1 MVMPLY
7 DDNPFKLKR
16 PPVMTWTLIV
26 LNIVVFMFEFGS
38 ESPRVFVSHY
48 AVVPAAVTGSTVV
61 PGALSPML
69 TLFSYMFLHSD
80 FLHILGN
87 LIFLWVF
94 GDNVEQALGRLRFL
108 AFYLAVGALAGLAY
122 VVSTPSSRIPL
133 IGASGAIAGVV
144 IAYAM
149 LRPCAKITALVIG
162 IPMRISAYWII
173 GIFVFIQFIN
183 LGAASQSDV
192 AWWCHIGGM
201 AAGAVLVPFMRLPG
215 VPLFECL
222 QPEQAPPEVVQA
234 MPETSHLPGARPGPW
249 QR

>member
-7 DDNPFKLKR
+7 DDNPFKNKAA
-16 PPVMTWTLIV
+16 PVVTWTLIG

-38 ESPRVFVSHY
+38 ESPRIFVSHY
-48 AVVPAAVTGSTVV
+48 AIVPAAVTGETSV
-61 PGALSPML
+61 PGALSPIL
-69 TLFSYMFLHSD
+69 TLFSYMFLHGD
-80 FLHILGN
+80 ILHILGN

-94 GDNVEQALGRLRFL
+94 GDNIEHALGRWRYL

-122 VVSTPSSRIPL
+122 VASTPHSRTPH

-149 LRPCAKITALVIG
+149 LRPCAKITALVFG

-173 GIFVFIQFIN
+173 GVFVFIQFIN

-201 AAGAVLVPFMRLPG
+201 AAGAALFPFMRLPG
-215 VPLFECL
+215 VQLFECI
-222 QPEQAPPEVVQA
+222 QPGQEPSEPAPA
-234 MPETSHLPGARPGPW
+234 MPDTSHVPRVPQGPW

>member
-16 PPVMTWTLIV
+16 PPVMTWALIG
-26 LNIVVFMFEFGS
+26 LNIVVFMLEFGS
-38 ESPRVFVSHY
+38 DSPRVFVSHY
-48 AVVPAAVTGSTVV
+48 AIVPAAVTGSTVV

-94 GDNVEQALGRLRFL
+94 GDNVEQALGRLRFVL
-108 AFYLAVGALAGLAY
+108 FYLAVGALAGLAY
-122 VVSTPSSRIPL
+122 VASTPNSRIPL

-173 GIFVFIQFIN
+173 GIFVLIQFIN

-201 AAGAVLVPFMRLPG
+201 AAGAVLFPFMRLPG
-215 VPLFECL
+215 VALFECL
-222 QPEQAPPEVVQA
+222 RPERTPAEVARA
-234 MPETSHLPGARPGPW
+234 MPETSHLPGAPPGPW